1 MPGNPPLPS
10 GPPLHRQRRARSRNF
25 RLTSVLANPSAAR
38 GTGSTRALLAQ
49 TAALLACADPVA
61 PRQGLFVPPAE
72 ALDPSHWPVS
82 PGVAVSSLPP
92 AQSASKPPPPTVA
105 VADADAE
112 ARLDEATHNGQVDM
126 SSYECILAPDWSWF
140 TEEYVDAHP
149 RECFAYPGPIDARS
163 TDIIPKSRQSLDSF
177 FDSTPLDAVLR
188 RRANTL
194 PMPVTAADG
203 SAL

>member
-1 MPGNPPLPS
+1 M
-10 GPPLHRQRRARSRNF
+10 
-25 RLTSVLANPSAAR
+25 
-38 GTGSTRALLAQ
+38 
-49 TAALLACADPVA
+49 A

-203 SAL
+203 SALQDGKDYKPYFQAASKRIIKRGRARRIDRIILPPSAVFDSAQNYAVTALSLIHI